1 MSNKPTRIT
10 VNKRQLELVNRCLL
24 ASSVP
29 TISALFSHFLTLYGE
44 DYIGRY
50 GTNKDEQQRTIKDDE
65 GLERTNNQG
74 RYGTNE
80 TPIIPTHPQTTSKPA
95 IFNQNNPIVEIIC
108 E

>member
-1 MSNKPTRIT
+1 MANKPTRIT
-10 VNKRQLELVNRCLL
+10 VNRHQLELVKRCLL
-24 ASSVP
+24 ASSAP

-50 GTNKDEQQRTIKDDE
+50 GTNKDERKGTTRDDE
-65 GLERTNNQG
+65 GLERMNNQG

-80 TPIIPTHPQTTSKPA
+80 NPIIPSHPQTTSKPA
-95 IFNQNNPIVEIIC
+95 VFSQNQPIVEIIC

>member
-29 TISALFSHFLTLYGE
+29 TISALFSHFLTLHGE

-50 GTNKDEQQRTIKDDE
+50 GTNKDERKGTTRDDE
-65 GLERTNNQG
+65 GLDRTSSQG
-74 RYGTNE
+74 RHGTNE
-80 TPIIPTHPQTTSKPA
+80 TPIIPKHPQTTSKTA
-95 IFNQNNPIVEIIC
+95 VSSQNNPIVEIIC